1 MKILIAGDFCQRFR
15 TIKKIEDKEFSSMFD
30 AIKPIVNECDV
41 KIVNFEFPIVVEKSK
56 PIKKIGPTLKG
67 SINAVDAIK
76 YAGFNVCTLANNHI
90 LDQGDSC
97 CIETKN
103 LLEKNG
109 VSTVG
114 VGSNL
119 NDAGNILYMESEGK
133 KMAIINC
140 CENEF
145 SIATDR
151 TPGANPLN
159 PIHQFYKIK
168 EARKHADFVL
178 VILHGGIEH
187 YQLPTPRM
195 VENYH
200 FFIDAGADAIVN
212 HHQHCY
218 SGYEMYNGKPIIYG
232 LGNLLFDNPNS
243 RHSIWNEGY
252 MVQINFDEEI
262 TFDLH
267 PYTQCN
273 EEPNICLMNEE
284 QKKSFKNKILDLNRI
299 IASPKELIK
308 ALDAYS
314 IKNRKF
320 ILSSFTPWTNR
331 LLLAAFI
338 RGLLPSFLSTKRI
351 LNIKNRISCESYYD
365 LTIRELKRLKQL

>member
-1 MKILIAGDFCQRFR
+1 
-15 TIKKIEDKEFSSMFD
+15 
-30 AIKPIVNECDV
+30 
-41 KIVNFEFPIVVEKSK
+41 
-56 PIKKIGPTLKG
+56 
-67 SINAVDAIK
+67 
-76 YAGFNVCTLANNHI
+76 
-90 LDQGDSC
+90 
-97 CIETKN
+97 
-103 LLEKNG
+103 
-109 VSTVG
+109 
-114 VGSNL
+114 
-119 NDAGNILYMESEGK
+119 MESEGE

-145 SIATDR
+145 SIATDL

-159 PIHQFYKIK
+159 PIRQFYKIK
-168 EARKHADFVL
+168 EARKYADFVL
-178 VILHGGIEH
+178 VIVHGGIEH

-218 SGYEMYNGKPIIYG
+218 SGYEIYNGKPIIYG

-243 RHSIWNEGY
+243 RYSIWNEGY
-252 MVQINFDEEI
+252 MVQINFDEKI

-299 IASPKELIK
+299 IASPKELMK

-351 LNIKNRISCESYYD
+351 INIKNRISCESHYD

>member
-67 SINAVDAIK
+67 TINAVDAIK

-103 LLEKNG
+103 LLEQKG

-119 NDAGNILYMESEGK
+119 NDAGNILYMESEGE

-145 SIATDR
+145 SIATDL

-159 PIHQFYKIK
+159 PIRQFYKIK
-168 EARKHADFVL
+168 EARKYADFVL
-178 VILHGGIEH
+178 VIVHGGIEH

-218 SGYEMYNGKPIIYG
+218 SGYEIYNGKPIIYG

-243 RHSIWNEGY
+243 RYSIWNEGY
-252 MVQINFDEEI
+252 MVKL
-262 TFDLH
+262 TFDDVITTKIY
-267 PYTQCN
+267 PYCQCEIKPAVELLDTTAFDNTIAELNLIISDSNSLRAKITEYYKNCTNN
-273 EEPNICLMNEE
+273 ELSRMEPYSGRIL
-284 QKKSFKNKILDLNRI
+284 NKLFSL
-299 IASPKELIK
+299 
-308 ALDAYS
+308 
-314 IKNRKF
+314 
-320 ILSSFTPWTNR
+320 
-331 LLLAAFI
+331 
-338 RGLLPSFLSTKRI
+338 GLLPKFISGQKAINI
-351 LNIKNRISCESYYD
+351 LNHVDCEAHRD
-365 LTIRELKRLKQL
+365 KLIFALRNK